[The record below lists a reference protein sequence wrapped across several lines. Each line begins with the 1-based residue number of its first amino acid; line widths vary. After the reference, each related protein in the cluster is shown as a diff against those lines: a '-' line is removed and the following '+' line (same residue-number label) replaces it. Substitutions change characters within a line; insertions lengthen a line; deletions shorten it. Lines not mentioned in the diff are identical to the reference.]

1 MIYPVNALSDA
12 DLERRVRNYLATHGV
27 RASDGLQV
35 GVNQGVVTL
44 RGQLSSESAH
54 WLAVS
59 CGRRVAGVVTL
70 IDQLHVIPRAKI
82 ANRQVAANRP
92 SWMLDYL
99 RNDSLPRETGY
110 EYDPDH
116 EPSVAR
122 RRL

>member
-1 MIYPVNALSDA
+1 MTHLVNALSDA
-12 DLERRVRNYLATHGV
+12 DLERRVRNYLAKHGM
-27 RASDGLQV
+27 AANDGPQV
-35 GVNQGVVTL
+35 EVNQGVVTL
-44 RGQLSSESAH
+44 RGRLSSESAR

-70 IDQLHVIPRAKI
+70 IDQLRVIPRPKI
-82 ANRQVAANRP
+82 ANRRVAVNCP

-99 RNDSLPRETGY
+99 RNASLPQETGY